1 MIKNIL
7 FFGAAFVVGSVI
19 ALALRATR
27 HAPYEGMS
35 QVAQPPSSL
44 QMVANSPA
52 TAATGQHQAAG
63 HTAARDS
70 AGDST
75 SEDSTGDFA
84 ADPRKGTVVNSV
96 CPICGMDVDP
106 SIPSAQYNGYLIGF
120 GCRACPPTFSE
131 NPERYTSAALENAVV
146 GR

>member
-19 ALALRATR
+19 ALAMRAAQ
-27 HAPYEGMS
+27 HAPYQGMS
-35 QVAQPPSSL
+35 NVAQPPSSL
-44 QMVANSPA
+44 QMVTNAPA
-52 TAATGQHQAAG
+52 TTVSGHQQHAG
-63 HTAARDS
+63 HNAGNHRAEGAAD
-70 AGDST
+70 A
-75 SEDSTGDFA
+75 DSTGDVA

-106 SIPSAQYNGYLIGF
+106 SIPPAEYNGYLIGF
-120 GCRACPPTFSE
+120 GCRACPPTFAQ
-131 NPERYTSAALENAVV
+131 NPEHYTNAALENAVV